1 MSFSLGRYVPY
12 QSLIHKLDPR
22 VKILSTIL
30 MMVCVF
36 MSYKSWAMEALMQG
50 IILVVCII
58 LLASDLHHHAVSE
71 PKNAGRFL
79 R

>member
-30 MMVCVF
+30 MMVSF
-36 MSYKSWAMEALMQG
+36 
-50 IILVVCII
+50 
-58 LLASDLHHHAVSE
+58 LL
-71 PKNAGRFL
+71 
-79 R
+79 